1 MRALYLLFIPFI
13 FTACKKDH
21 DVPASPEMLI
31 IDSVITTTVNDHG
44 FVYFYAPTS
53 RETNWMAPYD
63 FYNGTFQCRYE
74 ILQYPSQKTFLMNL
88 CIWSDV
94 VGNWENYRETCSKQ
108 ISMTGEGV
116 YTSQSSPSSWWK
128 LDAAVDFSRVNDF
141 FSLGMVLWCDNYE
154 NLSDWT
160 YGTESCWNQR
170 NDFLPMTLRLTV
182 VAVANGYT
190 FRGWENYI
198 GR

>member
-1 MRALYLLFIPFI
+1 MLLFIPFI
-13 FTACKKDH
+13 FIACNKDH
-21 DVPASPEMLI
+21 DVPLSPEMLI
-31 IDSVITTTVNDHG
+31 VDSVITTTVNDHG
-44 FVYFYAPTS
+44 FVYFSVPTS
-53 RETNWMAPYD
+53 RGKNWMAPYD
-63 FYNGTFQCRYE
+63 FFNGSFQCRYE

-94 VGNWENYRETCSKQ
+94 VGNWDNYRETCSKQ
-108 ISMTGEGV
+108 VSMPGEGV
-116 YTSQSSPSSWWK
+116 YTSQSSPSSWWI
-128 LDAAVDFSRVNDF
+128 LDAAVDFSRVNSF
-141 FSLGMVLWCDNYE
+141 YSFGLVLWCDNYE

-160 YGTESCWNQR
+160 NGTESCWNQR

-190 FRGWENYI
+190 FSGWENYI